1 MPKTICLEKTKAED
15 EMREK
20 LRCVTIGIM
29 KLKSDIWITLSVI
42 DFAFVSSAL
51 ALTLTALQTSIYC
64 VQRVSFPIQE
74 ACYQTNLLP
83 LLSWRNMNFLKIFHI
98 YDIAMYAR
106 TEQNI
111 SGYFNLKNPRIKN
124 TPSLSRAQF

>member
-1 MPKTICLEKTKAED
+1 LEKTKAED

-64 VQRVSFPIQE
+64 VQRAFISD
-74 ACYQTNLLP
+74 TGGMLSDKSSSSP
-83 LLSWRNMNFLKIFHI
+83 LHAAI
-98 YDIAMYAR
+98 
-106 TEQNI
+106 
-111 SGYFNLKNPRIKN
+111 
-124 TPSLSRAQF
+124 